1 MPVTIEPINP
11 FLQSN
16 VADIEI
22 LGSVDDP
29 YVKYSFFESLTW
41 PPYAPHVL
49 QPTPKVKLGWIFMPH
64 DLPFNLHLHGTS

>member
-1 MPVTIEPINP
+1 MWNSYVHKGLGFYGLQFMPVTIEPINP

-16 VADIEI
+16 LADIEI

-49 QPTPKVKLGWIFMPH
+49 QPTPKVKLG
-64 DLPFNLHLHGTS
+64 